1 VSVRLQARNL
11 RRYSMVPLYPVVL
24 PVAYAWPRRADLWVF
39 GYVQGFRDN
48 PRYLFEHVVGTCSD
62 RVRAVWL
69 AQTEAEAEA
78 VRALG
83 YEAVAK
89 RSARGWLL
97 QLRAAVMVLGS
108 GPSDLNRPLV
118 GRGAMVQLWHGAPFK
133 RIHADFPEGDNL
145 LPGSNPLI
153 VRANDVVRRATNR
166 ARSRVR
172 LIPSQSEL
180 VASRYQTA
188 FGVPPSVTPVIGT
201 PRADVIN
208 ASGPEA
214 DAEALAV
221 RRSLLPPRLAE
232 VGRLVLYAPTW
243 RDGSGERFL
252 ADGLDPV
259 ALDRLLERH
268 DAALLIRLHPQ
279 GEQDMFDGA
288 AGAGSGRIVL
298 NRGQEA
304 DVNVLLRAVDVLVTD
319 YSAISV
325 DYALLGRPIVYFMPD
340 LAEYEAGRGMYES
353 PSLLTGGLECATWAE
368 VLGALDRVL
377 GGDPGPYATATE
389 DVARR
394 YFAHRDTASCER
406 IAAELLQR
414 FGPT

>member
-24 PVAYAWPRRADLWVF
+24 PIAYAWRRRSRLWVF
-39 GYVQGFRDN
+39 GYVQGYRDN
-48 PRYLFEHVVGTCSD
+48 PRYLFEHVVATCAD

-69 AQTEAEAEA
+69 AQTEAEASS
-78 VRALG
+78 VRSAG
-83 YEAVAK
+83 YEAIAK
-89 RSARGWLL
+89 RSPQGWLM
-97 QLRAAVMVLGS
+97 QLRAGVMVLGS

-133 RIHADFPEGDNL
+133 RIHADFPEGDQL
-145 LPGSNPLI
+145 LPGSGALVGRVNE
-153 VRANDVVRRATNR
+153 VVRRATNR
-166 ARSRVR
+166 SRSRVS

-180 VASRYQTA
+180 VAARYQSA
-188 FGVPPSVTPVIGT
+188 FQVGPGVTPVIGT

-214 DAEALAV
+214 DAEALDV
-221 RRSLLPPRLAE
+221 RRSLLPPRLAR

-252 ADGLDPV
+252 AEGFDPA

-288 AGAGSGRIVL
+288 DEVGTGRVVL
-298 NRGQEA
+298 NRGQHA
-304 DVNVLLRAVDVLVTD
+304 DVNVLMRAVDVLNTD
-319 YSAISV
+319 KSALSLY
-325 DYALLGRPIVYFMPD
+325 YAHLRRPIVYFMPD
-340 LAEYEAGRGMYES
+340 LADYEAGRGMYES
-353 PSLLTGGLECATWAE
+353 PSLLTGGLECATWPE
-368 VLGALDRVL
+368 VLDALDQVL
-377 GGDPGPYATATE
+377 GGDPGPYTAATE

-394 YFAHRDTASCER
+394 YFAHRDAESCAR
-406 IAAELLQR
+406 ITEELLR
-414 FGPT
+414 RCGLV